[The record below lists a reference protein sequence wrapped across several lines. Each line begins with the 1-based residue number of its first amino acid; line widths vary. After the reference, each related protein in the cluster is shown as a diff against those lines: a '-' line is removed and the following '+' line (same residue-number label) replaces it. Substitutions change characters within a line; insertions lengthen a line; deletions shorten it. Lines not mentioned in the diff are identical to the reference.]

1 MVSQSRM
8 VRLLVAL
15 PSLRT
20 RTRRNRA
27 TFPYRTRPWPLVN
40 RYADVFQV
48 GGRL

>member
-20 RTRRNRA
+20 CARA
-27 TFPYRTRPWPLVN
+27 HAATVLLFRIAR
-40 RYADVFQV
+40 
-48 GGRL
+48 GRGRS